1 MYGSALKLPTPDSML
16 IVINGEMHSLK
27 GKYEKSSPISNYS
40 LPSSFLLLSNMAM
53 GGSPRTTQ
61 IRAFLPFCFHC
72 QWRSLSRRK
81 YYRQRSSVAGCLHS
95 TGFSLTVPLSLY
107 LPFCLPL
114 SHRGHNDVIP
124 MSLIK
129 EQENNEWGCRT
140 ATETQPLCLSLTE
153 VEWAQSGVEQYGSCK

>member
-16 IVINGEMHSLK
+16 IVINGEMRNLK
-27 GKYEKSSPISNYS
+27 GKYENTSPISNYS
-40 LPSSFLLLSNMAM
+40 LPSSFLLLSNMTM
-53 GGSPRTTQ
+53 GDSPRTTQ
-61 IRAFLPFCFHC
+61 TRAFLPFCFHC

-81 YYRQRSSVAGCLHS
+81 CYRQRSSVAGCLHS
-95 TGFSLTVPLSLY
+95 TGFSLSVPLS
-107 LPFCLPL
+107 FCLPL
-114 SHRGHNDVIP
+114 SHRGHNDIIL

-153 VEWAQSGVEQYGSCK
+153 VGWAQSGVEQYGSCK